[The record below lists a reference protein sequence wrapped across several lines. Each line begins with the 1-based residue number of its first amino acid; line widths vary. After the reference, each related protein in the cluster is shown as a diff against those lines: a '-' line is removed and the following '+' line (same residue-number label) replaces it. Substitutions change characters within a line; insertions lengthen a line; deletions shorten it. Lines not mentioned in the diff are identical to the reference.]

1 MKRGIAAQVPET
13 RPTIL
18 FLDHSAQWS
27 GGEIALFNLVTH
39 LNQEK
44 WKPLVVLFEDGPLR
58 TKLIEAGIDTKL
70 LLLDPRVSKKRKDAL
85 GAKSAVRLREL
96 RVICRFCSRL
106 ARLMRR
112 EKAAVVHCNSLKA
125 DILGGIAGK
134 MARLPVIWHVRDRIA
149 DDYLPRPVVFGF
161 RWAARLL
168 GVTVIAVSN
177 AVGKTLHFPQTT
189 EPSRFKKAFYNG
201 VNGVVVHDGLSSPE
215 VLGGETTATI
225 GMVGRISLWKGQ
237 HIFIEAAARVHQRFP
252 HYHFQIIGSTLFGEE
267 EYEKQIRAQAVQLG
281 LENVLE
287 WTGFRSDIDQ
297 LLHQMEIFVH
307 ASTTGEPFGQVI
319 VEAMLAG
326 KPVVATN
333 GGGVPEIVQEGQTGL
348 LVPMNDAQ
356 SMAAAIIWL
365 IENPEIGRQMG
376 QAGRARALEHF
387 SIQKT
392 AGKIEGIYSQLLQR

>member
-1 MKRGIAAQVPET
+1 M
-13 RPTIL
+13 

-27 GGEIALFNLVTH
+27 GGEISLFNLVTH

-44 WKPLVVLFEDGPLR
+44 WKPLVVLFEDGPLYSKLLEAGIE
-58 TKLIEAGIDTKL
+58 TKLI
-70 LLLDPRVSKKRKDAL
+70 LLDPRVSKKRKDTL
-85 GAKSAVRLREL
+85 GAKSVLRLREL
-96 RVICRFCSRL
+96 RVICRFCYRL

-112 EKAAVVHCNSLKA
+112 EKATIVHCNSLKA

-134 MARLPVIWHVRDRIA
+134 MARVPVIWHVRDRIA

-189 EPSRFKKAFYNG
+189 QPSLFKKVIY
-201 VNGVVVHDGLSSPE
+201 NGVVVHDGLSSPH
-215 VLGGETTATI
+215 LLKGETTATI
-225 GMVGRISLWKGQ
+225 GMVGRISPWKGQ

-252 HYHFQIIGSTLFGEE
+252 QYHFQIIGSTLFGEE
-267 EYEKQIRAQAVQLG
+267 EYEKQIRAQAVQLE

-287 WTGFRSDIDQ
+287 WTGFRGDINQ
-297 LLHQMEIFVH
+297 LLHEMEVFVH

-356 SMAAAIIWL
+356 SMAEAIIWL
-365 IENPEIGRQMG
+365 IENPEKGRQLG

-392 AGKIEGIYSQLLQR
+392 AEKIEGIYSELLKDR